1 MSQVPDAPLG
11 IGTGP
16 LSAAL
21 QEELAHLWRDL
32 DDARHGAV
40 NGYWSM
46 RCDWLVS
53 RIKRITPLVGPT
65 PYQHIQT
72 PLLEQGIYQRVH
84 AELGMPA
91 PVDMDEVAARH
102 DTEEALPAST
112 R

>member
-1 MSQVPDAPLG
+1 MSHAPSG
-11 IGTGP
+11 PTGAGTGH

-21 QEELAHLWRDL
+21 REELAHLWRDL
-32 DDARHGAV
+32 DDARHGAA

-65 PYQHIQT
+65 PWQQIQA

-84 AELGMPA
+84 AELGVEA
-91 PVDMDEVAARH
+91 RVDLALLAEHREGEPVGPHQR
-102 DTEEALPAST
+102 
-112 R
+112 